1 MMLTA
6 FAVVREREIGT
17 LEQVMVTPIRRWEFI
32 LGKTIPF
39 FLVGCV
45 DATLIALVG
54 TFWFGC
60 PFGETWVYWRQG

>member
-1 MMLTA
+1 
-6 FAVVREREIGT
+6 
-17 LEQVMVTPIRRWEFI
+17 MVTPIRRWELI

-54 TFWFGC
+54 TFWFGV
-60 PFGETWVYWRQG
+60 PFRETWVYWRQG